1 MIARTAAVL
10 LPVALA
16 TALSGCSML
25 TTVQARFIDARVAF
39 VGVEREL
46 GCIYSIEVREQATG
60 NLVWQLEDEFSNRK
74 CLGDDPHFY
83 GKAHRQARTV
93 VVPAKLRLGM
103 AYEVNGT
110 AEGSNYFGGA
120 FRITRD
126 TLYRIEDLPLK
137 PLGLTG

>member
-1 MIARTAAVL
+1 MIARTAAIL
-10 LPVALA
+10 LSVTLA
-16 TALSGCSML
+16 TALSGCSRM
-25 TTVQARFIDARVAF
+25 TTVQARFIDGRLAF

-46 GCIYSIEVREQATG
+46 GCIYSVEVREQATG
-60 NLVWQLEDEFSNRK
+60 NLVWQLEDDFSARK

-83 GKAHRQARTV
+83 GRAHRQARTAV
-93 VVPAKLRLGM
+93 APAKLRLGM

-137 PLGLTG
+137 PHGLTE